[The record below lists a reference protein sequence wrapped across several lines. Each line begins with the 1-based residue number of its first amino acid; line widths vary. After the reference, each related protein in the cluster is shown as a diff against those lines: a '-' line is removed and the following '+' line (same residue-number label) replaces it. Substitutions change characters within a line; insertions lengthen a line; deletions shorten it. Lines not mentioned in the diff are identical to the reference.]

1 MQTVTGELSGKSPPP
16 KQPTEQ
22 KKVLDAFKAKDIGPR
37 KRKLSVSTKVNKQIE
52 KILLTCRKTFE
63 NTLQN
68 YYYYLLVNGIKI
80 TICVYVSFI
89 QVTSNSEHHE
99 QVELSIC
106 LAAPPCKRVKLTS
119 LWSKG
124 VTGQGAEAHI
134 QTVTRESSAKLPP
147 STEPKKVLAESN
159 AIKAKDI
166 GPRKTV
172 PSAKENQKKQPDYVL
187 KPKELAHGSSKAL
200 EPTVKK
206 ARPPTKLAAKQRNNR
221 TARKP
226 QQSVEQTQDT
236 QVSTEQFP
244 AVRKE
249 VTSKPK
255 PKTQTSNLT
264 ETSVTKVNTPTS
276 THPTVSRSSRRKN
289 RKLRSQR
296 KSKENDLLPLQS
308 PDTTASVDKQSLSP
322 NSDTSCFGAHSPQ
335 LTTRNKDKKAMNRK
349 STVRSKALQNDE
361 ASSPLPE
368 AEQRD
373 ASCGSKG
380 TASMEKSCRVRR
392 NKRQKKQLT
401 KQPLKHHEEDYG
413 LNPEKSTDKQFS
425 SHIKNSSSENG
436 SPPIL
441 RCNNSDGDKDST
453 TGKSDNGS
461 SSQTGS
467 NSSSQNTASS
477 SSTGNGASPSG
488 CGGSGGRDNDDK
500 DDDKENKDNHSSNVD
515 SSTEEASEDMWSQ
528 SHDVTVSQY
537 VLVSLRTV
545 AKKTK

>member
-1 MQTVTGELSGKSPPP
+1 M
-16 KQPTEQ
+16 
-22 KKVLDAFKAKDIGPR
+22 
-37 KRKLSVSTKVNKQIE
+37 
-52 KILLTCRKTFE
+52 
-63 NTLQN
+63 
-68 YYYYLLVNGIKI
+68 VNGINRLLY
-80 TICVYVSFI
+80 VYVSFI
-89 QVTSNSEHHE
+89 QVISDSAHHKQVE
-99 QVELSIC
+99 EDEGMPLSVELSIC
-106 LAAPPCKRVKLTS
+106 LAAPQCKRVKLTS
-119 LWSKG
+119 DSVQWSLWPKG
-124 VTGQGAEAHI
+124 VTGQGAEAHV

-172 PSAKENQKKQPDYVL
+172 PSAKSNQKKQPDYIL
-187 KPKELAHGSSKAL
+187 KPKKLAL

-226 QQSVEQTQDT
+226 QQSVKQTQDT

-289 RKLRSQR
+289 CKLRSQR
-296 KSKENDLLPLQS
+296 KSKENDLLPL
-308 PDTTASVDKQSLSP
+308 PDTTASVDKQSISP

-335 LTTRNKDKKAMNRK
+335 LTTRKKAMKAMNRK
-349 STVRSKALQNDE
+349 STDRSKALQNDE

-368 AEQRD
+368 AEQQD
-373 ASCGSKG
+373 ASCGRKG
-380 TASMEKSCRVRR
+380 TASMEKSCRVRC
-392 NKRQKKQLT
+392 NKRQKKRKKQ
-401 KQPLKHHEEDYG
+401 QPLKHHEENYG

-425 SHIKNSSSENG
+425 SHTKNSSSENG
-436 SPPIL
+436 SPPIMC
-441 RCNNSDGDKDST
+441 CNNSDGDKDST
-453 TGKSDNGS
+453 TSKSDNGS

-467 NSSSQNTASS
+467 NSPSKNTSSS
-477 SSTGNGASPSG
+477 SSTNNGASPSG
-488 CGGSGGRDNDDK
+488 CGGSGGRD
-500 DDDKENKDNHSSNVD
+500 DDDKENKDNHTSTDEESSDN
-515 SSTEEASEDMWSQ
+515 EEASEDMGSQ

-537 VLVSLRTV
+537 VRSYSC
-545 AKKTK
+545 